1 MSQSPT
7 VQFAALSSPPPPHPP
22 SLSPPPPPP
31 PAPYEHASY
40 AYEPYAYEPHGH
52 EPYGRESFGYQ
63 PHGYEPHGY
72 EPHGYRPEVS
82 GRPARVPGQRGGRA
96 ERRRAAARRRR
107 RRGAGQGEL
116 LRKLLPQ
123 ALVVA
128 FLAGGTSAFVAYDK
142 AVELEVDG
150 QRRTLHTFAGDVT
163 QLLEDEGVRLG
174 GHDTVLPG
182 RAAPLAHGDEVAV
195 RYGRPLAL
203 TLDGHRRQ
211 VWATAE
217 TVGGALRELGVR
229 AAGARISAPR
239 SAPIPR
245 SGREL
250 EVWTERTLTFL
261 VDSREQQVR
270 TNAAS
275 VGEALDDAGIALRD
289 QDTASVPLTSFPRDG
304 QTITVMRIKGSE
316 QSREERIPFHTVR
329 RPDPDLQEGTEVVV
343 AQGMTGLRKVTFE
356 LRTVNGVRQR
366 PRETGSELIRAPRT
380 QVIKVGTK
388 KLPAAVRGAEGL
400 NWQGLAQCESGGR
413 PHAVDSTGTYGG
425 LYQFD
430 THTWHSLGGSGRPQD
445 APAGEQTLRAKKLY
459 VKRGAS
465 PWPVCGRKLSQ

>member
-1 MSQSPT
+1 
-7 VQFAALSSPPPPHPP
+7 V
-22 SLSPPPPPP
+22 
-31 PAPYEHASY
+31 
-40 AYEPYAYEPHGH
+40 
-52 EPYGRESFGYQ
+52 
-63 PHGYEPHGY
+63 
-72 EPHGYRPEVS
+72 PE
-82 GRPARVPGQRGGRA
+82 RRGGRA
-96 ERRRAAARRRR
+96 SARRAAARRRR
-107 RRGAGQGEL
+107 KGGQGDL

-163 QLLEDEGVRLG
+163 ELLEDEGVRLG

-182 RAAPLAHGDEVAV
+182 RAARLTHGDEVAV

-203 TLDGHRRQ
+203 TLDGHRRD
-211 VWATAE
+211 VWATAD

-229 AAGARISAPR
+229 AEGARISTPH

-245 SGREL
+245 SGRQL

-270 TNAAS
+270 TNAAT
-275 VGEALDDAGIALRD
+275 VGDALDDAGIALRD
-289 QDTASVPLTSFPRDG
+289 EDTASVPLTSFPRDG
-304 QTITVMRIKGSE
+304 QTITVMRITGSE
-316 QSREERIPFHTVR
+316 KTREERIPFRTVR
-329 RPDPDLQEGTEVVV
+329 RSDPDLQEGTEVV
-343 AQGMTGLRKVTFE
+343 ARQGRTGLRKVTFE
-356 LRTVNGVRQR
+356 LRTVNGVEQD
-366 PRETGSELIRAPRT
+366 PHKTGTELIRAPQTR
-380 QVIKVGTK
+380 VIEVGTK
-388 KLPAAVRGAEGL
+388 KLPEAVRGAEGL

-413 PHAVDSTGTYGG
+413 PGAVDSTGTYGG

-430 THTWHSLGGSGRPQD
+430 SQTWHSLGGSGRPQN